1 MTHPR
6 LTDEAVGR
14 LPLSRARAELLE
26 DIMATA
32 PVESVTDAPVR
43 RPRRRG
49 TLIAVGTAAA
59 TVAALFA
66 VPALLS
72 SADTPARQQSAPAD
86 GRSSA
91 PADGRPSAVTKAAAP
106 PAAPPAA
113 VTGDRLVLTA
123 PGWTMEYTY
132 EGDGSLEAQYVNG
145 EQRFDLMRG
154 PADQYASYYEDRSHI
169 TPLDSDVTRTPK
181 SGEPVTLLGKPAE
194 MWAYSAN
201 DHTTIGVVQH
211 GWYPEVR
218 GFGMD
223 EAAYLELLGQV
234 RAVSDAE
241 YEAALPESFVTDAER
256 RSVIN
261 EMTADMT
268 LPPGFGVSSDQSD
281 RYQLGAEVSGAVA
294 CAWLDRWSKGR
305 ETGDEQLTA
314 TAAAALAGARDWAV
328 LKEMEP
334 VGDYPEVLWEIVD
347 DVEKGKPTDWYK
359 GGLGCP

>member
-1 MTHPR
+1 MTNPK

-32 PVESVTDAPVR
+32 PIESVTDAPVR

-49 TLIAVGTAAA
+49 TLLAVGTAAA

-66 VPALLS
+66 VPALLN

-86 GRSSA
+86 GRQSA
-91 PADGRPSAVTKAAAP
+91 PAVGRPSTATKAAA

-113 VTGDRLVLTA
+113 VTGDRLMLIA
-123 PGWTMEYTY
+123 PGWTLEYTY
-132 EGDGSLEAQYVNG
+132 EGYGSLEAQYVNG
-145 EQRFDLMRG
+145 DQRFDLMRG
-154 PADQYASYYEDRSHI
+154 PADQYASYYEDRRHI
-169 TPLDSDVTRTPK
+169 PATPT
-181 SGEPVTLLGKPAE
+181 SGEPVTLLGQPGE

-201 DHTTIGVVQH
+201 DHTTIGVVQQ

-223 EAAYLELLGQV
+223 QAAYLELLGQV

-256 RSVIN
+256 RRVIN

-294 CAWLDRWSKGR
+294 CAWLQRWNKGR
-305 ETGDEQLTA
+305 ETGDEQLVA

-328 LKEMEP
+328 LKEMQP
-334 VGDYPEVLWEIVD
+334 VGDYPEVLWQIVD
-347 DVEKGKPTDWYK
+347 DVEKGKPTEWFK
-359 GGLGCP
+359 GGLGCH

>member
-1 MTHPR
+1 MTNPR

-32 PVESVTDAPVR
+32 PVESVTDVPVR

-66 VPALLS
+66 VPALLN

-86 GRSSA
+86 GR
-91 PADGRPSAVTKAAAP
+91 PSAVTEAAAP
-106 PAAPPAA
+106 PAAPPTA

-123 PGWTMEYTY
+123 PGWTLEYTY
-132 EGDGSLEAQYVNG
+132 EGHGSLEAQYVNG

-154 PADQYASYYEDRSHI
+154 PAAEYDSYYEDRSHI
-169 TPLDSDVTRTPK
+169 TPLDNETPTPAP
-181 SGEPVTLLGKPAE
+181 GEPVTLLGQPGE

-256 RSVIN
+256 RRVID

-294 CAWLDRWSKGR
+294 CAWLDRWTKGR
-305 ETGDEQLTA
+305 QTGDEQLVA
-314 TAAAALAGARDWAV
+314 TAAAALSGARDWAV

-359 GGLGCP
+359 GGLGCS